1 VKVYTREQVL
11 ELVGMDA
18 GFLLALE
25 SEEIVGFDVPEQQG
39 GYSERMLERAR
50 VAHELVHELDVNLEG
65 AAIIVRM
72 REDLA
77 ALHHDLTRLAEELRR
92 LRDPAARR

>member
-1 VKVYTREQVL
+1 MKVYTREQVL

-50 VAHELVHELDVNLEG
+50 VAHELVTELDVNVEG

-72 REDLA
+72 REELA
-77 ALHHDLTRLAEELRR
+77 ALQRDLAGLARELQR
-92 LRDPAARR
+92 LRSSG

>member
-1 VKVYTREQVL
+1 VRFYTREQIL
-11 ELVGMDA
+11 ELVGID
-18 GFLLALE
+18 GPFFFELE
-25 SEEIVGFDVPEQQG
+25 REEIVCGDAPEEG
-39 GYSERMLERAR
+39 AYSERMLERAR

-77 ALHHDLTRLAEELRR
+77 SRHHDLARLAEEVRR
-92 LRDPAARR
+92 LRGRA

>member
-1 VKVYTREQVL
+1 VRFYTRQQIL
-11 ELVGMDA
+11 ELVGIDTR
-18 GFLLALE
+18 FFVELE
-25 SEEIVGFDVPEQQG
+25 REEIVSGDAPEEG

-72 REDLA
+72 REDVAALRRDLA
-77 ALHHDLTRLAEELRR
+77 ALAEELHR
-92 LRDPAARR
+92 LRGTAARR

>member
-1 VKVYTREQVL
+1 MRFYTREQIL
-11 ELVGMDA
+11 ELVGID
-18 GFLLALE
+18 GPFFFDLE
-25 SEEIVGFDVPEQQG
+25 REEIVCGDAHEEG
-39 GYSERMLERAR
+39 AYSERMLERAR

-77 ALHHDLTRLAEELRR
+77 ALQRDVTTLAEEVRR
-92 LRDPAARR
+92 LREQALRR